1 MKNMTFENIAKA
13 CGGELVLNGADAGTE
28 IAGAVLDSRLVKEN
42 YLFFATKGERVDGHN
57 YIAKAFEL
65 GAVIAV

>member
-28 IAGAVLDSRLVKEN
+28 IAGAVLD
-42 YLFFATKGERVDGHN
+42 
-57 YIAKAFEL
+57 
-65 GAVIAV
+65 